1 MGDWF
6 LGEIRLFSM
15 SWNPQDWLLCDGS
28 LQQITANQALYSLLW
43 TTYGGDGKNTFALP
57 DLRGRTIAGTSMRD
71 PLFTRGKAGGSETV
85 PLTTAQIPPHQH
97 AFMANSSAGSVTI
110 IAAGVT
116 IATVSP
122 STPVPQA
129 PPIFTNQVDSPKTKL
144 NPGTI
149 GVTGST
155 AGHPNMQPSLVLN
168 YCIARSGVYP
178 PRN

>member
-15 SWNPQDWLLCDGS
+15 AWNPEDWLLCDGS
-28 LQQITANQALYSLLW
+28 IQQIAINQALYSLLG
-43 TTYGGDGKNTFALP
+43 TAYGGNGTTTFALP
-57 DLRGRTIAGTSMRD
+57 DLRGRTIAGTSMSD
-71 PLFTRGKAGGSETV
+71 PAFLRGKTGGSETV
-85 PLTTAQIPPHQH
+85 PLTQAQIPQHQH
-97 AFMANSSAGSVTI
+97 VFMAAASAGTVTA
-110 IAAGVT
+110 IASGVT

-129 PPIFTNQVDSPKTKL
+129 PAIFTNQVSSPKTKL
-144 NPGTI
+144 NSGTI
-149 GVTGST
+149 GVTGS
-155 AGHPNMQPSLVLN
+155 AVGHPNMQPSLVLN

>member
-28 LQQITANQALYSLLW
+28 ILQISGNQALYSLLG

-57 DLRGRTIAGTSMRD
+57 DLRGRTIVGTSMSD
-71 PLFTRGKAGGSETV
+71 ATYQRGKAGGSETV
-85 PLTTAQIPPHQH
+85 PLTQAQIPQHQH
-97 AFMANSSAGSVTI
+97 DFMAAASAGTVTAI
-110 IAAGVT
+110 GAGVT

-122 STPVPQA
+122 TTPVPQA
-129 PPIFTNQVDSPKTKL
+129 PAIFTNQVSSPKTKL
-144 NPGTI
+144 NSGTI
-149 GVTGST
+149 GVTGS
-155 AGHPNMQPSLVLN
+155 ADGHPNMQPSLVLN
-168 YCIARSGVYP
+168 YCIARSGIYP